1 MKCSRVQRGL
11 KNRHSGKIAEFLARL
26 YFRLHGWQ
34 IIYKNYIT
42 GRGTFAGEVDF
53 IASRGKTLVFVEVKK
68 RSSLEAAAFSI
79 TQKQK
84 KRIIN
89 AAKCF
94 LKYHDK
100 YNAYN
105 IRFDVVLVS
114 LPLKIKHIPF
124 AWTDDNF

>member
-1 MKCSRVQRGL
+1 MKCSREQRGL
-11 KNRHSGKIAEFLARL
+11 KNRQSGKVAEFFARL

-53 IASRGKTLVFVEVKK
+53 IACRGKTLVFVEVKK

-94 LKYHDK
+94 LKYHDE
-100 YNAYN
+100 YNAHN

-114 LPLKIKHIPF
+114 LPLKIKHIPS
-124 AWTDDNF
+124 AWTDDKF